1 ICITGAFSKL
11 AKWANNFT
19 KVAFDNEPLRS
30 PQNMIAQSQSGTG
43 KTAAFVIAMLSRVEP
58 SEKYPQVLCL
68 SPTLEL
74 ALQIGQVVK
83 KIGQFCTD
91 IDIRYAVR
99 GEEVSKY
106 DLVLSSSS
114 IKTTTVKQ
122 EYGFKFMPIRKQV
135 GSNSTDGMLENN
147 LGPQNMIAQS
157 QSGTGKTAAFVI
169 AMLSRV
175 EPSEKYPQVL
185 CLSPTLELALQIGQ
199 VVKKIGQFCTD
210 IDIRYAVRGEEAYLD

>member
-1 ICITGAFSKL
+1 VKTYIQNELDHAKQRVQEKQLDMNIVNVSNISFFFSGERFL
-11 AKWANNFT
+11 DSRNVLINHSF
-19 KVAFDNEPLRS
+19 LYR

-99 GEEVSKY
+99 GEEGNY
-106 DLVLSSSS
+106 
-114 IKTTTVKQ
+114 
-122 EYGFKFMPIRKQV
+122 
-135 GSNSTDGMLENN
+135 
-147 LGPQNMIAQS
+147 
-157 QSGTGKTAAFVI
+157 
-169 AMLSRV
+169 
-175 EPSEKYPQVL
+175 
-185 CLSPTLELALQIGQ
+185 
-199 VVKKIGQFCTD
+199 FC
-210 IDIRYAVRGEEAYLD
+210 YAVIPIYNGILNGLNVVIGKEPILLYIYCLYLHCLIVFVCLIIYSNCK